1 MNFLFW
7 NPSCWEYQEIAN
19 LINNADT
26 LYKEIHS
33 DEEFIDL
40 EYWAETPGKLMHW
53 ALNRNYL
60 CMYLNKR
67 IIGFASFRLK
77 NQETVWLSMFYI
89 LNNEQ
94 GKWFGSIFI
103 REIENQVIKLWAKV
117 LVFETDNKAYWANNF
132 YRKNNYQILTDIG
145 LKNIP
150 FDKVLEKPQ
159 VPWRYIFWKIL

>member
-1 MNFLFW
+1 
-7 NPSCWEYQEIAN
+7 
-19 LINNADT
+19 
-26 LYKEIHS
+26 
-33 DEEFIDL
+33 
-40 EYWAETPGKLMHW
+40 
-53 ALNRNYL
+53 
-60 CMYLNKR
+60 
-67 IIGFASFRLK
+67 
-77 NQETVWLSMFYI
+77 MFYI